1 MALQRHD
8 SFGPAHGRRGG
19 APRFVEA
26 ARRGIIRGRPPV
38 AQWIR
43 ATDFGSVGR
52 GFESLRAGHA
62 SMVAGESSSNTAPV
76 PNRSA
81 DRCVHG
87 RLDRSAGR
95 KPVDPG
101 GHDEV
106 VAREPANRVGR
117 QADDEPAPT
126 DFQFRVVALCLGQQ
140 GDPGGQPKASLN
152 VLKVNSRRISRSSI
166 CHSPATPA
174 AREPA
179 SSGVSG
185 AVPAGMSTDRSRAR
199 DSGVIGVAPGLTH
212 DPEDS
217 LEWAAPPDPAVR
229 SVPALVSGPETST
242 QPGAIG
248 AQVVQRSSHSSTVSC
263 HCTSSPA

>member
-1 MALQRHD
+1 
-8 SFGPAHGRRGG
+8 
-19 APRFVEA
+19 
-26 ARRGIIRGRPPV
+26 
-38 AQWIR
+38 
-43 ATDFGSVGR
+43 
-52 GFESLRAGHA
+52 
-62 SMVAGESSSNTAPV
+62 MVAGKSSSNTAPV

-87 RLDRSAGR
+87 RVDRAAGR

-117 QADDEPAPT
+117 QADDEPAAT
-126 DFQFRVVALCLGQQ
+126 DFQFRVGPCASASRAIRVAS
-140 GDPGGQPKASLN
+140 PKASLN

-174 AREPA
+174 ASEPA

-199 DSGVIGVAPGLTH
+199 DSGVIGVAPGLLMTPRIVSSGRH
-212 DPEDS
+212 RPTQ
-217 LEWAAPPDPAVR
+217 R
-229 SVPALVSGPETST
+229 SGAYQRSYQAPETST

-263 HCTSSPA
+263 HCTEFSGLRTQ